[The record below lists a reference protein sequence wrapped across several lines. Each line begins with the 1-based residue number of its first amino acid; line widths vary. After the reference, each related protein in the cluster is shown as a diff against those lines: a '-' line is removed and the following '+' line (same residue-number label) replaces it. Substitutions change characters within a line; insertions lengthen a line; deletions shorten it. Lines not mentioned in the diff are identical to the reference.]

1 VSLLTGGCTG
11 ASYRPV
17 DQSPGRR
24 RASPGAHYDQRF
36 VEWSEPDDGAWED
49 PFDPHSEGS
58 SAARDPEYPS
68 APLPAHER
76 RWRHPSELG
85 HAEWVQSERTAG
97 LGRGLLITSGAI
109 GCILGLAVVWL
120 MVPGPG
126 GPPSAGPSVARSDLV
141 VATTA
146 GFGAV
151 ATTLAVTAGVAT
163 SAPGRTST
171 VPTVDVRSTTTVA
184 STIAAPVEMPSQ
196 TIAPQLPAEDLP
208 SNTVWVRSDA
218 DGAEPAV
225 AVVVGDSPYMV
236 TTAMAVGDM
245 ATVRLVRSTGGLSE
259 VPVLAVDAGFAYLW
273 RDESLL
279 RSGFASSALAAQG
292 DNLTVLADD
301 QVTFRLGDDTL
312 AGLDPASVAEGTPVV
327 NEAGALVGLCTR
339 GNGVVE
345 LVQIDTTRP
354 AAPDVSEPSQPSQ
367 PRSETTVAPQP
378 SSPDPSPA
386 ASTTL
391 TVATSSPALASSST
405 PTTTST
411 STASPPTST
420 STTVGTTTTVAVTRV
435 TPWIGVRLAGAGGAI
450 PLAITSVTAGS
461 PAAAAGLAVGDVLRA
476 IEGVT
481 VTSVDDVLRRI
492 GSRAPGDT
500 IVVSVAGPAGA
511 AVGRDVRVVLGEQ
524 TL

>member
-1 VSLLTGGCTG
+1 MSLLTGGCTA
-11 ASYRPV
+11 ASYRPLGP
-17 DQSPGRR
+17 SPGRR

-58 SAARDPEYPS
+58 GAARDPEYPS

-85 HAEWVQSERTAG
+85 HAEWVQSERTVG
-97 LGRGLLITSGAI
+97 VGRGLLITSGAI

-163 SAPGRTST
+163 SAPGRPST
-171 VPTVDVRSTTTVA
+171 VPTVDARSTTTVA
-184 STIAAPVEMPSQ
+184 STIAAPVEMPPQ
-196 TIAPQLPAEDLP
+196 TMAPQLPAEDLP
-208 SNTVWVRSDA
+208 TNTVWVRSDA

-225 AVVVGDSPYMV
+225 AVLVGDVPYMI
-236 TTAMAVGDM
+236 TTAIAVGDM
-245 ATVRLVRSTGGLSE
+245 ATVRVVQASGGLSE
-259 VPVLAVDAGFAYLW
+259 VPVVAVDATFAYL
-273 RDESLL
+273 RPDESLTH
-279 RSGFASSALAAQG
+279 SGFASSALAAQG
-292 DNLTVLADD
+292 DTLTVLADD

-339 GNGVVE
+339 GHGVVE
-345 LVQIDTTRP
+345 LVQIDPARP
-354 AAPDVSEPSQPSQ
+354 PAPDVSEPRQPSQPSQ
-367 PRSETTVAPQP
+367 TTVAQP
-378 SSPDPSPA
+378 SPPSPSSV
-386 ASTTL
+386 ASTTV
-391 TVATSSPALASSST
+391 TAATSSSSASSST

-411 STASPPTST
+411 STSASSTTSST
-420 STTVGTTTTVAVTRV
+420 STTVGTTTTVAVARV
-435 TPWIGVRLAGAGGAI
+435 APWIGVRLAGAGGAT
-450 PLAITSVTAGS
+450 PLAIASVTAGS
-461 PAAAAGLAVGDVLRA
+461 PAAAAGLGVGDVLRA
-476 IEGVT
+476 IDGVA

-492 GSRAPGDT
+492 ASRAPGDT
-500 IVVSVAGPAGA
+500 IVVSVEGPTGA
-511 AVGRDVRVVLGEQ
+511 AAGRDVRVVLGEQ
-524 TL
+524 ML